1 MPEPIGSSLGK
12 EFLVFA
18 QPKMGRDLQLT
29 ASTRSM
35 ALPANSQG
43 SPKYLRPVRSRE
55 IAHLLKLE
63 VALDLR
69 QRAAWGGMLLYVV
82 SAVYVCFL
90 AVKSG
95 LGTATWNALYW
106 IILLFAAFNA
116 LARSFQ
122 REDQG
127 RQLYLYTLVHP
138 RSVVLA
144 RALYNAIT
152 MVLLSVLSLLFYI
165 LFLGSDALAEA
176 DIAQFL
182 LAVVLGAIGFAAV
195 LTLVAA
201 VAARAGNGLGLMA
214 ILGFPIV
221 LPMLLAVMRA
231 SKLALDG
238 VAFSVTSTYFGGLV
252 LLDVIT
258 VTLAWLLFP
267 YLWRD

>member
-1 MPEPIGSSLGK
+1 MN
-12 EFLVFA
+12 
-18 QPKMGRDLQLT
+18 T
-29 ASTRSM
+29 A
-35 ALPANSQG
+35 
-43 SPKYLRPVRSRE
+43 E
-55 IAHLLKLE
+55 IAQLLRLE

-90 AVKSG
+90 AVKGG

-116 LARSFQ
+116 LSRSFQ
-122 REDQG
+122 REEGG
-127 RQLYLYTLVHP
+127 RQLYLYTLADP

-144 RALYNAIT
+144 RTLYNGIT
-152 MVLLSVLSLLFYI
+152 MMVLSLLSLMFYA
-165 LFLGSDALAEA
+165 LFLGSEVLSEA
-176 DIAQFL
+176 DLPQFL
-182 LAVVLGAIGFAAV
+182 LAVVLGGIGFATV
-195 LTLVAA
+195 LTLISAI
-201 VAARAGNGLGLMA
+201 AARSGNGLGLMA
-214 ILGFPIV
+214 ILGFPLV

-238 VAFSVTSTYFGGLV
+238 VAWSVTSTYFGGLL

-258 VTLAWLLFP
+258 VTLAWVLFP